1 MRTDALFINGIFVNV
16 LDDILKTPSDTP
28 DRVLFLQPYSHRAIV
43 MLRNNPPTIEDP
55 VKLYLSTS
63 GELAIVSYTAEIVG
77 WEDKTQLTPER
88 RDEVQGII
96 KSFQPSEGDLSSGEK
111 PSLNLLSIR
120 RLVRLAS
127 PFSVANLIK
136 VSDGKPFST
145 NRSRSG
151 GWSRVRS
158 IEAVSSN
165 QVAAL
170 IDAQETAMTDSGIF
184 NPDSLED
191 ARVRI
196 AASIVQRRGQPEF
209 RRKLLDAYGGCCAV
223 TSCDVVD
230 ALEACHIMPYQG
242 TDTNHPTNGL
252 LLRADLHTLF
262 DLGLIA
268 FEPETGKVLL
278 AAKLRGTAYDPLAEM
293 ILNMP
298 NDATLRPS
306 QAALKSH
313 RTQSGL

>member
-196 AASIVQRRGQPEF
+196 AASIVQRRGQSEF

-223 TSCDVVD
+223 TSS
-230 ALEACHIMPYQG
+230 QS
-242 TDTNHPTNGL
+242 N
-252 LLRADLHTLF
+252 
-262 DLGLIA
+262 LI
-268 FEPETGKVLL
+268 
-278 AAKLRGTAYDPLAEM
+278 
-293 ILNMP
+293 
-298 NDATLRPS
+298 
-306 QAALKSH
+306 
-313 RTQSGL
+313 